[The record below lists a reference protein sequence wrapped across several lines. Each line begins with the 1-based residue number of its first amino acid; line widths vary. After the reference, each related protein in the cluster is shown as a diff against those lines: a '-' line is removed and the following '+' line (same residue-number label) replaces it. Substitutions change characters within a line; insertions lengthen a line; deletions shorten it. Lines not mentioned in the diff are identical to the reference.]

1 MTLIIGFFLI
11 ILLILL
17 FCLFAYRTAF
27 YSPKR
32 NRTDDIPLK
41 GHQYE
46 ALAEHIRR
54 IGGIMKKIPFET
66 VTIRS
71 FDGKILYG
79 RYYHINDEAPLEIL
93 FHGYRS
99 HAFRDCSGGHAL
111 ARKMGYNTLVVD
123 QRAHGKSEGKTICFG
138 IKEKYDCLAWANYA
152 AKRFGDVPI
161 VLSGVSMGG
170 ATVLMA
176 SELDLPENVRCI
188 VADCPYSSPKEI
200 IASECKKMGIP
211 PRLGMPFVK
220 LGARIFGNLRLSGSA
235 EEAVKNTRVP
245 ILIIHGEADRF
256 VPCEMS
262 RKIFSA
268 NPEMIT
274 LETFPD
280 AAHGISYILE
290 PERYEKI
297 TRRFMEKCGVN

>member
-1 MTLIIGFFLI
+1 MITVF
-11 ILLILL
+11 LLILL
-17 FCLFAYRTAF
+17 ISYLTYRKAF
-27 YSPKR
+27 YSSPKR
-32 NRTDDIPLK
+32 KEDIRNIPKSEQYAK
-41 GHQYE
+41 GRPFMLGLIDE
-46 ALAEHIRR
+46 MEPR
-54 IGGIMKKIPFET
+54 PFEQ
-66 VTIRS
+66 VYIES
-71 FDGKILYG
+71 FDGLRLSA
-79 RYYHINDEAPLEIL
+79 RYYHLAEGAPVQIQ
-93 FHGYRS
+93 FHGYRGT
-99 HAFRDCSGGHAL
+99 AIRDFCGGNKL
-111 ARKMGYNTLVVD
+111 ARDMGHNTLVVD

-152 AKRFGDVPI
+152 TKRFGDVPI
-161 VLSGVSMGG
+161 ILSGVSMGG